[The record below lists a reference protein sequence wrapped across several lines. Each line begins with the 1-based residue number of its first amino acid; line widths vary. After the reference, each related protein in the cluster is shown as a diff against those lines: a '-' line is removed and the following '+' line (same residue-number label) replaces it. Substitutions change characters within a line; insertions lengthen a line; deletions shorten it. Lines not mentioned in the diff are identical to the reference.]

1 MGRPKLKQEDKKG
14 KLGISLSKELIKKLD
29 IITNNKSNLI
39 EQIITKYLNNLK

>member
-14 KLGISLSKELIKKLD
+14 KLGLSLSKELIKKLD